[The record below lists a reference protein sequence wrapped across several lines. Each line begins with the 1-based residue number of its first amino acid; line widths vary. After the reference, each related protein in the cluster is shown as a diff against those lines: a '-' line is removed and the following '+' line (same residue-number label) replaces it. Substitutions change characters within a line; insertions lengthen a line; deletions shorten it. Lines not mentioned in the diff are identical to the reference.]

1 MKKRSFLLG
10 TLLLGSAAVHSQEI
24 KKTTTTVIVKE
35 QDGDTLSTT
44 IITDTVRDASR
55 KRKVSVMIGTDGI
68 EVKRRKTATAASD
81 SVRTK
86 ARPRLRVQWGMV
98 DLGVNRIDD
107 KTNIGALNAGGNPV
121 TQAQHDNIFKLR
133 ESKSVNVNVWIVNGA
148 LRLSE
153 SRRQK
158 WYVTSG
164 LGLQMYN
171 FRYENPYRYT
181 KTSPD
186 YPTLIDSSR
195 RNFQKNKLGFTYA
208 SIPLGVLGKTRI
220 GDKWL
225 VYGGG
230 VMGGLRLASWTK
242 LKTDAFGK
250 EKSHD
255 AFDFRNFNAG
265 VYAEVGVDDIV
276 RLYGTYQLTPLQ
288 KTGVEQYPFAIGV
301 RFLGL

>member
-1 MKKRSFLLG
+1 MKKTPFLLG
-10 TLLLGSAAVHSQEI
+10 AFLLGSAAAHSQDI
-24 KKTTTTVIVKE
+24 QKTTTTVIVKE
-35 QDGDTLSTT
+35 QSGDTVSTT
-44 IITDTVRDASR
+44 VITDTVREAGR
-55 KRKVSVMIGTDGI
+55 KRKVSVTIGTDGI
-68 EVKRRKTATAASD
+68 EVTRRKPDTSASD
-81 SVRTK
+81 SVQAK
-86 ARPRLRVQWGMV
+86 PNPRLKIQWGMV
-98 DLGVNRIDD
+98 DLGFNRIDD
-107 KTNIGALNAGGNPV
+107 KTNIAALNANGNPV
-121 TQAQHDNIFKLR
+121 TQAQHDAIFKLR
-133 ESKSVNVNVWIVNGA
+133 EGKSVNVNVWIVNGR

-153 SRRQK
+153 TRRQK
-158 WYVTSG
+158 WYMTSG

-171 FRYENPYRYT
+171 LRYENPYQYT
-181 KTSPD
+181 KASPD
-186 YPTLIDSSR
+186 YPTQIDSSR
-195 RNFQKNKLGFTYA
+195 QSFQKNKLGFTYA
-208 SIPLGVLGKTRI
+208 SIPLGLLGKTRI

-230 VMGGLRLASWTK
+230 VMGGMRLASWTK

-265 VYAEVGVDDIV
+265 VYAEIGVDDII

>member
-1 MKKRSFLLG
+1 MKKPA
-10 TLLLGSAAVHSQEI
+10 LLLGVILLGSVAAHSQEI

-35 QDGDTLSTT
+35 QGGDTVSTT
-44 IITDTVRDASR
+44 VITDTVREAGH
-55 KRKVSVMIGTDGI
+55 KRKVSVSIGSNGI
-68 EVKRRKTATAASD
+68 EVTRKKRDTTTSD
-81 SVRTK
+81 SVRAK
-86 ARPRLRVQWGMV
+86 PNPRLKIQWGMV
-98 DLGVNRIDD
+98 DLGFNRIDD
-107 KTNIGALNAGGNPV
+107 KTNVAALNAAGNPV
-121 TQAQHDNIFKLR
+121 TQTQHDNIFKLR
-133 ESKSVNVNVWIVNGA
+133 EGKSINVNVWIVNGR

-153 SRRQK
+153 TRRQK

-171 FRYENPYRYT
+171 FRYESPYQYT
-181 KTSPD
+181 KASPD

-195 RNFQKNKLGFTYA
+195 QSFQKNKLGFTYA
-208 SIPLGVLGKTRI
+208 SIPLGLLGKTRI

-230 VMGGLRLASWTK
+230 VMGGMRLASWTK
-242 LKTDAFGK
+242 LKTNGFGK

-255 AFDFRNFNAG
+255 AFDFRDFNAG